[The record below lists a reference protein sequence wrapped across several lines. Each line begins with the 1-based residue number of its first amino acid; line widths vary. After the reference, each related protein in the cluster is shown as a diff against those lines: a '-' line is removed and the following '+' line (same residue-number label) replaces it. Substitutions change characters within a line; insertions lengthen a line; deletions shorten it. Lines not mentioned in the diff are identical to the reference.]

1 MSSIYRTVCRHL
13 TKRSHAARGSYSRRD
28 CVRRWV
34 SLQLGRG
41 IDSPVRRMRGCS
53 RRLRCRDCMNTDMM
67 IREIDVKNFRALRSV
82 KFEEFSNINFIL
94 GRNNSGK
101 SSVLEALFLGMYSS
115 PRLLFT
121 NRGLPDPER
130 GDDFLQLFYGRDR
143 NNTPC
148 IDMGRYRAELDIE
161 RDKLFIRYS
170 SENEEFGVTTISVSK
185 GSWEEKD
192 EMNHSF
198 YRDFYK
204 PAVFL
209 PIRGGAPDFNLNG
222 VERIL
227 DDGEENTV
235 TQILH
240 SIDPSIMGDG
250 TRKVFALCTNLYNL
264 KNGAVI
270 VDEIE
275 NGLHYKSIRVV
286 LNFMLYFVRKF
297 PETQLFITTH
307 SFDVLRS
314 LDALMDEEPEGEN
327 LISVYSLDRYDGDES
342 NVWRHDRASLRH
354 TLECEIELR

>member
-1 MSSIYRTVCRHL
+1 M
-13 TKRSHAARGSYSRRD
+13 RD
-28 CVRRWV
+28 
-34 SLQLGRG
+34 
-41 IDSPVRRMRGCS
+41 CS

-115 PRLLFT
+115 PQLLFT
-121 NRGLPDPER
+121 NRGLPYPEQS
-130 GDDFLQLFYGRDR
+130 DDFLQFFYGRGR

-161 RDKLFIRYS
+161 QDKLFIRYS
-170 SENEEFGVTTISVSK
+170 SQNEQFGVTTISVIK

-192 EMNHSF
+192 EMNNSF
-198 YRDFYK
+198 YRTFYK

-209 PIRGGAPDFNLNG
+209 SIGGALDFNLNG

-240 SIDPSIMGDG
+240 SIDPSITGWIMGVNNTVRVEVNDKKRMVINLMGDG
-250 TRKVFALCTNLYNL
+250 TRKAFALCTNLYNL

-297 PETQLFITTH
+297 PKTQLFITTH

-354 TLECEIELR
+354 ALECEIELR